1 MRSFVPLRW
10 IIFLFA
16 ITVGSVWAAQAP
28 QNLVMETAN
37 KTLAK
42 LKEDRALIA
51 KEPTRLYALVN
62 EFVIP
67 HFDFERM
74 AQWVLGKHWRT
85 ATAEEKQR
93 FIGEFRTLLV
103 RTYATSLQDFM
114 DRKITYLPFR
124 DSLDSDEVTVRS
136 QVEQPG
142 GFPIPITYRLAKKGG
157 VWLVFDVTIDDVSL
171 VANYRTS
178 FGNEIRQ
185 TGISKLIDKLAA
197 RNQQASVK

>member
-1 MRSFVPLRW
+1 MRISIPRWFV
-10 IIFLFA
+10 FLA
-16 ITVGSVWAAQAP
+16 AMLAGSAWAGLAP
-28 QNLVMETAN
+28 QDLIMDAAN

-42 LKEDRALIA
+42 LKQDRALIA

-85 ATAEEKQR
+85 ASADEKQR
-93 FIGEFRTLLV
+93 FIAEFRTLLV

-136 QVEQPG
+136 QVEQSG
-142 GFPIPITYRLAKKGG
+142 GFPIPITYRLSKKDGA
-157 VWLVFDVTIDDVSL
+157 WLVFDVTIDEVSL
-171 VANYRTS
+171 VSNYRTS

-185 TGISKLIDKLAA
+185 GGVAKLIEKLAV

>member
-1 MRSFVPLRW
+1 MLHATRWFVVAL
-10 IIFLFA
+10 A
-16 ITVGSVWAAQAP
+16 IWVGSVFAGQPP
-28 QNLVMETAN
+28 QELVMDTAN

-42 LKEDRALIA
+42 LKQDRAVIS
-51 KEPTRLYALVN
+51 KDPTRLYDLVN

-85 ATAEEKQR
+85 ATPEEKQR
-93 FIGEFRTLLV
+93 FIKEFRTLLV

-114 DRKITYLPFR
+114 DRKITYMPFR
-124 DSLDSDEVTVRS
+124 DSLDADEVTVRS

-142 GFPIPITYRLAKKGG
+142 GFPIPITYRLAKKAGD
-157 VWLVFDVTIDDVSL
+157 WMVFDVTIDDVSL

-185 TGISKLIDKLAA
+185 TGISKLIDKLAT